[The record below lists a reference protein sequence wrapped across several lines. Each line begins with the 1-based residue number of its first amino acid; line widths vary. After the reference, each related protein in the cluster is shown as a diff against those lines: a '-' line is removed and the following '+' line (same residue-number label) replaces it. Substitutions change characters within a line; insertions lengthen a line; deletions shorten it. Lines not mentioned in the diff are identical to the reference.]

1 MKKITQI
8 LYMATALLF
17 AGSMVVS
24 AQPTTSAPTP
34 SVDAARVVSV
44 FSNAYTNV
52 AGTNYFPNWGQTTT
66 YEAVTV
72 GASDNVIKYANMNYQ
87 GIQFGSTQDI
97 SAMKYLHIDIWTNDA
112 NAATF
117 PVTLIWGAEKTITK
131 TVATNGTWTSL
142 DIPLSE
148 FTGAVLTN
156 AIQFKFQSNEW
167 FTLGAAGSS
176 SKYTTIYLDNLYFWT
191 DVAPALTVS
200 ANSLTINQPAN
211 STKNFDITT
220 SGSWTVTSNQ
230 SWLTASSAA
239 GTGNA
244 TITLT
249 AQENPAY
256 ITRSATV
263 TVTGGTTT
271 KNITV
276 TQSSLIP
283 ASAPVPNKPSTSVK
297 SIYSD
302 TYSPAV
308 TVTAFDNWWDMIITD
323 CTFSTG
329 DNGKIMKTTAG
340 GNCGSPTFNGTP
352 LNVIDMTQIHVD
364 VFPISAMDIGLKL
377 VTVANGESAGWVS
390 LGTLTPL
397 QWNSISIPLSSFA
410 MTAKTDVK
418 QVGFVTTNSFGTFYM
433 DNLYFHSNTT
443 SLNNAK
449 ADKSTLVYPTTVLN
463 ILNIESNDE
472 IHQVIV
478 YDLVGQ
484 AVKSQ
489 TGSLNSI
496 DLSNLSKGN
505 YLVNISMKNGL
516 VSTHKIVKL

>member
-1 MKKITQI
+1 MKKITQT
-8 LYMATALLF
+8 LYMATAFLF

-87 GIQFGSTQDI
+87 GIQFGSPQDI

-200 ANSLTINQPAN
+200 TNSLTINRP
-211 STKNFDITT
+211 
-220 SGSWTVTSNQ
+220 
-230 SWLTASSAA
+230 
-239 GTGNA
+239 
-244 TITLT
+244 T
-249 AQENPAY
+249 AQ
-256 ITRSATV
+256 
-263 TVTGGTTT
+263 
-271 KNITV
+271 
-276 TQSSLIP
+276 
-283 ASAPVPNKPSTSVK
+283 KPS
-297 SIYSD
+297 
-302 TYSPAV
+302 
-308 TVTAFDNWWDMIITD
+308 
-323 CTFSTG
+323 
-329 DNGKIMKTTAG
+329 
-340 GNCGSPTFNGTP
+340 
-352 LNVIDMTQIHVD
+352 
-364 VFPISAMDIGLKL
+364 ISQLRVVGL
-377 VTVANGESAGWVS
+377 
-390 LGTLTPL
+390 
-397 QWNSISIPLSSFA
+397 
-410 MTAKTDVK
+410 
-418 QVGFVTTNSFGTFYM
+418 
-433 DNLYFHSNTT
+433 
-443 SLNNAK
+443 
-449 ADKSTLVYPTTVLN
+449 
-463 ILNIESNDE
+463 
-472 IHQVIV
+472 
-478 YDLVGQ
+478 
-484 AVKSQ
+484 
-489 TGSLNSI
+489 
-496 DLSNLSKGN
+496 
-505 YLVNISMKNGL
+505 
-516 VSTHKIVKL
+516 